1 MPMKTLLLG
10 ATAALAFAG
19 SAQARGWYVGIEAGA
34 ASVADTNA
42 FYRQPTLPFTTRTEA
57 QFDTGWALIATVGYA
72 MQNWRIEGELGWRS
86 NNKDQF
92 IVGGPSTGSLDELTA
107 MYNMTYQLPLAPGLG
122 IAIGGGGG
130 LDYAMIDIPDVSDS
144 DLNFAVQGIVQLNY
158 ALSEE
163 TELTLGYR
171 YLHVLDPE
179 FEDDPTLAEVTFDD
193 FSKHA
198 LTIGVR
204 YTFAP

>member
-1 MPMKTLLLG
+1 MSMKTMLLG
-10 ATAALAFAG
+10 AAAAIAMSGTAE
-19 SAQARGWYVGIEAGA
+19 ARGWYLGLEAGP
-34 ASVADTNA
+34 SWIADTDA
-42 FYRQPTLPFTTRTEA
+42 VYRQLTLPFTTRTEGK
-57 QFDTGWALIATVGYA
+57 FDTGWALIATVGYA

-86 NNKDQF
+86 NDKDQF

-107 MYNMTYQLPLAPGLG
+107 MYNMTYQLPLTQGLG
-122 IAIGGGGG
+122 VAIGGGAG
-130 LDYAMIDIPDVSDS
+130 LDYAMIDIPDVDDS
-144 DLNFAVQGIVQLNY
+144 DLNWAVQGIVQLNY
-158 ALSEE
+158 TLSDS

-171 YLHVLDPE
+171 YLRVLDPD
-179 FEDDPTLAEVTFDD
+179 FENDPTLAEVTFDD